1 MSTFLKKRY
10 TLYMNILSAER
21 KLAKLI
27 FISFYLLSY
36 FDYRTILRKM
46 YSNANNT
53 NFVARHFRKGKEKNS
68 TPFHREINKF
78 GNNYR
83 RKLYHAIGDTS
94 FFYKSDIISG
104 YIIFFLI
111 C

>member
-21 KLAKLI
+21 KLAFLAKLI
-27 FISFYLLSY
+27 FISFYLLSH

-78 GNNYR
+78 GR
-83 RKLYHAIGDTS
+83 T
-94 FFYKSDIISG
+94 IIAENRIAQSVTPAFSTNR
-104 YIIFFLI
+104 I
-111 C
+111 

>member
-27 FISFYLLSY
+27 FISFYLLSH
-36 FDYRTILRKM
+36 FDYRTILRKI
-46 YSNANNT
+46 YSNGNNT

-68 TPFHREINKF
+68 TPIRSGNK
-78 GNNYR
+78 Y
-83 RKLYHAIGDTS
+83 
-94 FFYKSDIISG
+94 
-104 YIIFFLI
+104 
-111 C
+111 